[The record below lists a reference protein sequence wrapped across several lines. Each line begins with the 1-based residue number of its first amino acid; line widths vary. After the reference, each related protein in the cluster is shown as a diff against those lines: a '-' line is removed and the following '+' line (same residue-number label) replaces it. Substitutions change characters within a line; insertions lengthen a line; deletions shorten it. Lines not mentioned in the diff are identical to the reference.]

1 MRIKDLRYP
10 ALDAKLRDFL
20 EDHLP
25 IREMEGCQKLDAE
38 TQEQTFLWFCRNN
51 KSLTLLDHRKNSST
65 SKMTEACA
73 SLNLTM

>member
-38 TQEQTFLWFCRNN
+38 TQEQTFL
-51 KSLTLLDHRKNSST
+51 
-65 SKMTEACA
+65 
-73 SLNLTM
+73 

>member
-38 TQEQTFLWFCRNN
+38 TQERTFL
-51 KSLTLLDHRKNSST
+51 
-65 SKMTEACA
+65 
-73 SLNLTM
+73 